1 MEDRSQNYEFIK
13 KNSLIIE
20 LFTIT

>member
-1 MEDRSQNYEFIK
+1 MEDRSQKYEFIK
-13 KNSLIIE
+13 KNSLIIK